1 MLINS
6 LIGAIMIALT
16 MTIQAIG
23 TTLWMRHVRRSSIDL
38 DSRQQ
43 LYRSLRVLIG
53 TGLVLCLLHALQII
67 SWAAAYA
74 WVVAPDTFVSMQDAI
89 YFSFVTF
96 TTLGYGDITL
106 GGDRQVVSGIE
117 ALNGIL
123 LVGWSTALLVAI
135 LQRLWQSAGQAA
147 GKS

>member
-1 MLINS
+1 MLING

-23 TTLWMRHVRRSSIDL
+23 TMLWMRRVRSSVLDL

-43 LYRSLRVLIG
+43 LYKSLQILIG

-67 SWAAAYA
+67 SWAWAYA
-74 WVVAPDTFVSMQDAI
+74 WVVAPDAFASMQEAI

-106 GGDRQVVSGIE
+106 SGDRQVVSGIE

-123 LVGWSTALLVAI
+123 LLGWSTALLVAI
-135 LQRLWQSAGQAA
+135 LQRLWQNAGN
-147 GKS
+147 S